1 MKNTIS
7 MKKLERMTSVIK
19 YIVLFFFGIVLMA
32 PFVWMISVGF
42 DRTANIVM
50 PFPPRLIPEAISS
63 FNYGIVFENGRL
75 IQSYI
80 NSVIVTVS
88 SVFLSVSASLLA
100 GYAFSKGKFK
110 GKRIL
115 FVIVLCTLMIP
126 MEPRLIPLYTF
137 FNKLGLLNT
146 FWPLILPSIIS
157 GMLIFLCKQFFD
169 QLPDTLRE
177 AAQID
182 GAGEFKI
189 FFRVYLPLAGPI
201 AATMVILSFIW
212 SWNDFM
218 WPLVVINDLNLQTI
232 PLYLASFSLENGS
245 SLGGLTMALATVSV
259 LPIVIVYLF
268 LQKYIIQSIALSGVK
283 GE

>member
-19 YIVLFFFGIVLMA
+19 YFVLFFFGIVLMA

-80 NSVIVTVS
+80 NSAIVTVS

-137 FNKLGLLNT
+137 FH
-146 FWPLILPSIIS
+146 
-157 GMLIFLCKQFFD
+157 
-169 QLPDTLRE
+169 
-177 AAQID
+177 
-182 GAGEFKI
+182 
-189 FFRVYLPLAGPI
+189 
-201 AATMVILSFIW
+201 
-212 SWNDFM
+212 
-218 WPLVVINDLNLQTI
+218 
-232 PLYLASFSLENGS
+232 
-245 SLGGLTMALATVSV
+245 
-259 LPIVIVYLF
+259 
-268 LQKYIIQSIALSGVK
+268 
-283 GE
+283 